1 MNYKITNANNNTNNN
16 TNTNINTNNNTNG
29 KLIKK
34 SAFTRQLQ
42 PQPQPQPQSQ
52 PSIEKICDNLN
63 NIIGDL
69 KQIEN
74 TNEPLYSQPTIFYPN
89 INQNLFLNI
98 STKNHIAA
106 GTNKPQN
113 NNSTNFW
120 ISQLRK

>member
-1 MNYKITNANNNTNNN
+1 MNYKITNANNNA
-16 TNTNINTNNNTNG
+16 NING

-34 SAFTRQLQ
+34 SAFTRQQQQQ
-42 PQPQPQPQSQ
+42 PPQQLPQ

-69 KQIEN
+69 KKIEN
-74 TNEPLYSQPTIFYPN
+74 SSEPLYSQPTIFPYPKN
-89 INQNLFLNI
+89 MNQNLFLNI

>member
-16 TNTNINTNNNTNG
+16 TNINTNG

-34 SAFTRQLQ
+34 SAFTRK
-42 PQPQPQPQSQ
+42 PQSQPQ

-106 GTNKPQN
+106 GTSKPQS

>member
-1 MNYKITNANNNTNNN
+1 MNYKITNANNNTNAN
-16 TNTNINTNNNTNG
+16 TNTNANANTNG

-34 SAFTRQLQ
+34 SAFTRQS
-42 PQPQPQPQSQ
+42 QSPQ

-69 KQIEN
+69 KKIEN
-74 TNEPLYSQPTIFYPN
+74 SSEPLYSQPTIFYPN
-89 INQNLFLNI
+89 MNQNLFLNI

-106 GTNKPQN
+106 GTNKPQT

-120 ISQLRK
+120 VSQLRK

>member
-1 MNYKITNANNNTNNN
+1 MNYKITNANNNA
-16 TNTNINTNNNTNG
+16 NING

-34 SAFTRQLQ
+34 SAFTRQQQQQ
-42 PQPQPQPQSQ
+42 PPQQLPQ

-69 KQIEN
+69 KKIEN
-74 TNEPLYSQPTIFYPN
+74 SSEPLYSQPTIFYPN